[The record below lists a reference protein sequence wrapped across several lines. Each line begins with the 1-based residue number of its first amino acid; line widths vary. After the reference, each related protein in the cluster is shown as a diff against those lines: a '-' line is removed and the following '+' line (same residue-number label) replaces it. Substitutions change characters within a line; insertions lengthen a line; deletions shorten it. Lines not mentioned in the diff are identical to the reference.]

1 MGVAE
6 NYGVSYFGV
15 LIIRTLLFRVLYW
28 GLLFSETLIYGLE
41 KGGAVD
47 QGACAN
53 LDV

>member
-15 LIIRTLLFRVLYW
+15 LILFRVLYW